1 MANKSSIKT
10 PEFFVS
16 LCLNIPKN
24 MSKPIFVL
32 GAALTDMVGFPQR
45 KPALTESVPG
55 RIVKSSGGVGRN
67 LAENLVRLGLPTEL
81 MTVFGD
87 DRNGKALLS
96 ECQELNIGVRYSIL
110 ANGRKG
116 ALNLAILDEK
126 NDLFAGIAD
135 LSILDV
141 ITPAYLESQLPA
153 LQEASI
159 ICLETNTPPATIEWL
174 LAQELDVPIYLDPVS
189 AQLATRVKDQLGKF
203 HTVKVN
209 RRQAEV
215 LSGQPLSQS
224 SDVEKLASRWLAAGV
239 QRVFITLGDHG
250 AYAADAERKIH
261 LPAAKVKVADTTGA
275 GDAFQAG
282 LIWASL
288 RKWSLEDCCRAGLAA
303 STVAVRAEGAINKE
317 MSQAVLLEHIRKF
330 C

>member
-1 MANKSSIKT
+1 
-10 PEFFVS
+10 
-16 LCLNIPKN
+16 
-24 MSKPIFVL
+24 MSRPIFVL

-45 KPALTESVPG
+45 KPALMDSVPG
-55 RIVKSSGGVGRN
+55 RVAKTSGGVGRN

-81 MTVFGD
+81 ITAFGD

-116 ALNLAILDEK
+116 ALHLAILDEN
-126 NDLFAGIAD
+126 NDLYAGIAD
-135 LSILDV
+135 LSILEV
-141 ITPAYLESQLPA
+141 ITPTYLASQLPA
-153 LQEASI
+153 LEEASL
-159 ICLETNTPPATIEWL
+159 ICLETNTPPAAIEWL
-174 LAQELDVPIYLDPVS
+174 LEQELDVPIYLDPVS
-189 AQLATRVKDQLGKF
+189 AHLATRVQHQLGKF
-203 HTVKVN
+203 HTIKVN
-209 RRQAEV
+209 RRQAEI
-215 LSGQPLSQS
+215 LGGRPLDQLM
-224 SDVEKLASRWLAAGV
+224 DVEKLANKWIASGV
-239 QRVFITLGDHG
+239 QRVFITLGSQG
-250 AYAADAERKIH
+250 AYAADAERQIH
-261 LPAAKVKVADTTGA
+261 LPAAKVTVADTTGA

-317 MSQAVLLEHIRKF
+317 MSQAILLEHIRKF

>member
-1 MANKSSIKT
+1 
-10 PEFFVS
+10 
-16 LCLNIPKN
+16 

-81 MTVFGD
+81 ITAFGD
-87 DRNGKALLS
+87 DRNGKALLA
-96 ECQELNIGVRYSIL
+96 ECQELNIGVRYGIL

-116 ALNLAILDEK
+116 ALNLAILDEN
-126 NDLFAGIAD
+126 NDLYTGIAD
-135 LSILDV
+135 LSILEV
-141 ITPAYLESQLPA
+141 ITPAYLESQLAA

-159 ICLETNTPPATIEWL
+159 ICLETNTPPAAIEWL
-174 LAQELDVPIYLDPVS
+174 MAQELEVPIYLDPVS
-189 AQLATRVKDQLGKF
+189 AHLATRVQHQLGKF
-203 HTVKVN
+203 HTIKVN

-215 LSGQPLSQS
+215 LGGRPLMQS
-224 SDVEKLASRWLAAGV
+224 ADVEKLAQKWIASGV
-239 QRVFITLGDHG
+239 QRVFITLGDQG
-250 AYAADAERKIH
+250 AYAADADRQIH

-303 STVAVRAEGAINKE
+303 STVAIRAEGAINKE

>member
-1 MANKSSIKT
+1 MLKYI
-10 PEFFVS
+10 PE
-16 LCLNIPKN
+16 N

-55 RIVKSSGGVGRN
+55 RISRSSGGVGRN

-81 MTVFGD
+81 ITAFGD
-87 DRNGKALLS
+87 DRNGKALLA

-116 ALNLAILDEK
+116 ALHLAILDEH
-126 NDLFAGIAD
+126 NDLYAGIAD
-135 LSILDV
+135 LSILEV
-141 ITPAYLESQLPA
+141 ISPAYLASQLET

-159 ICLETNTPPATIEWL
+159 ICLETNTPAPSIEWL
-174 LAQELDVPIYLDPVS
+174 LAQELEVPLYLDPVS
-189 AQLATRVKDQLGKF
+189 AHLATRVQHQLGKF

-215 LSGQPLSQS
+215 LGGRPLAQMT
-224 SDVEKLASRWLAAGV
+224 DVEKLASKWIASGV
-239 QRVFITLGDHG
+239 QRVFITLGDQG
-250 AYAADAERKIH
+250 AYAADAERQIH
-261 LPAAKVKVADTTGA
+261 LPAAKIKVADTTGA

-317 MSQAVLLEHIRKF
+317 MSQALLLEHIRKF

>member
-1 MANKSSIKT
+1 
-10 PEFFVS
+10 
-16 LCLNIPKN
+16 

-45 KPALTESVPG
+45 KPALADSVPG
-55 RIVKSSGGVGRN
+55 RIVKTSGGVGRN

-81 MTVFGD
+81 ITAFGD
-87 DRNGKALLS
+87 DRNGKALLL

-116 ALNLAILDEK
+116 ALNLAILDEH
-126 NDLFAGIAD
+126 NDLYAGIAD

-159 ICLETNTPPATIEWL
+159 ICLETNTPVAAIEWL
-174 LAQELDVPIYLDPVS
+174 LAQEELEVPLYLDPVS
-189 AQLATRVKDQLGKF
+189 AHLATRVQHQLGKF

-215 LSGQPLSQS
+215 LGGRPLAQL
-224 SDVEKLASRWLAAGV
+224 SDVEKLAKKWIAAGV
-239 QRVFITLGDHG
+239 KRVFITLGDQG
-250 AYAADAERKIH
+250 AYAADAERQIH
-261 LPAAKVKVADTTGA
+261 LPAAKIKVADTTGA

>member
-1 MANKSSIKT
+1 
-10 PEFFVS
+10 
-16 LCLNIPKN
+16 

-45 KPALTESVPG
+45 KPALMDSVPG
-55 RIVKSSGGVGRN
+55 RVAKASGGVGRN

-81 MTVFGD
+81 ITAFGD

-116 ALNLAILDEK
+116 ALHLAILDEN
-126 NDLFAGIAD
+126 NDLYAGIAD

-141 ITPAYLESQLPA
+141 ITSTYLASQLPA
-153 LQEASI
+153 LQEASL
-159 ICLETNTPPATIEWL
+159 ICLETNTPPAAIEWL
-174 LAQELDVPIYLDPVS
+174 LEQELDVPIYLDPVS
-189 AQLATRVKDQLGKF
+189 AHLATRVQHQLGKF
-203 HTVKVN
+203 HTIKVN

-215 LSGQPLSQS
+215 LGGRPLDQLM
-224 SDVEKLASRWLAAGV
+224 DVEKLANKWIASGV
-239 QRVFITLGDHG
+239 QRVFITLGSQG
-250 AYAADAERKIH
+250 AYAADAERQIH
-261 LPAAKVKVADTTGA
+261 LPAAKVTVADTTGA

-317 MSQAVLLEHIRKF
+317 MSQATLLEHIRKF

>member
-1 MANKSSIKT
+1 
-10 PEFFVS
+10 
-16 LCLNIPKN
+16 

-45 KPALTESVPG
+45 KPALMDSVPG
-55 RIVKSSGGVGRN
+55 RVAKASGGVGRN

-81 MTVFGD
+81 ITAFGD

-116 ALNLAILDEK
+116 ALHLAILDEN
-126 NDLFAGIAD
+126 NDLYAGIAD

-141 ITPAYLESQLPA
+141 ITSTYLASQLPA
-153 LQEASI
+153 LQEASL
-159 ICLETNTPPATIEWL
+159 ICLETNTPPAAIEWL
-174 LAQELDVPIYLDPVS
+174 LEQELDVPIYLDPVS
-189 AQLATRVKDQLGKF
+189 AHLATRVQHQLGKF
-203 HTVKVN
+203 HTIKVN

-215 LSGQPLSQS
+215 LGGRPLDQLM
-224 SDVEKLASRWLAAGV
+224 DVEKLANKWIALGV
-239 QRVFITLGDHG
+239 QRVFITLGSQG

-261 LPAAKVKVADTTGA
+261 LPAAKVTVADTTGA

-317 MSQAVLLEHIRKF
+317 MSQATLLEHIRKF

>member
-1 MANKSSIKT
+1 
-10 PEFFVS
+10 
-16 LCLNIPKN
+16 

-45 KPALTESVPG
+45 KPALMDSVPG
-55 RIVKSSGGVGRN
+55 RVAKTSGGVGRN

-81 MTVFGD
+81 ITAFGD
-87 DRNGKALLS
+87 DRNGKALLA

-116 ALNLAILDEK
+116 ALHLAILDEN
-126 NDLFAGIAD
+126 NDLYAGIAD

-141 ITPAYLESQLPA
+141 ITSTYLASQLPA
-153 LQEASI
+153 LEEASL
-159 ICLETNTPPATIEWL
+159 ICLETNTPPAAIEWL
-174 LAQELDVPIYLDPVS
+174 LEQELDVPIYLDPVS
-189 AQLATRVKDQLGKF
+189 AHLATRVQHQLGKF
-203 HTVKVN
+203 HTIKVN

-215 LSGQPLSQS
+215 LGGRPLDQLM
-224 SDVEKLASRWLAAGV
+224 DIEKLANKWIASGV
-239 QRVFITLGDHG
+239 QRVFITLGSQG
-250 AYAADAERKIH
+250 AYAADAERQIH
-261 LPAAKVKVADTTGA
+261 LPAAKVTVADTTGA

-317 MSQAVLLEHIRKF
+317 MSQAILLEHIRKF

>member
-1 MANKSSIKT
+1 L
-10 PEFFVS
+10 ES
-16 LCLNIPKN
+16 LILARILNIPEN

-45 KPALTESVPG
+45 KPALMDSVPG
-55 RIVKSSGGVGRN
+55 RVAKASGGVGRN

-81 MTVFGD
+81 ITAFGD

-116 ALNLAILDEK
+116 ALHLAILDEN
-126 NDLFAGIAD
+126 NDLYAGIAD

-141 ITPAYLESQLPA
+141 ITSTYLASQLPA
-153 LQEASI
+153 LQEASL
-159 ICLETNTPPATIEWL
+159 ICLETNTPPAAIEWL
-174 LAQELDVPIYLDPVS
+174 LEQELDVPIYLDPVS
-189 AQLATRVKDQLGKF
+189 AHLATRVQHQLGKF
-203 HTVKVN
+203 HTIKVN

-215 LSGQPLSQS
+215 LGGRPLDQLM
-224 SDVEKLASRWLAAGV
+224 DVEKLANKWIALGV
-239 QRVFITLGDHG
+239 QRVFITLGSQG
-250 AYAADAERKIH
+250 AYAADAERQIH
-261 LPAAKVKVADTTGA
+261 LPAAKVTVADTTGA

-317 MSQAVLLEHIRKF
+317 MSQATLLEHIRKF